1 MVGYTYLF
9 SFTANAS
16 DYASVS
22 VSLTFDAFTGS
33 SEECFTVSTTE
44 DMTVEEDEI
53 FSLSI
58 TSSDPIATVVDG
70 DTVITIMDDDGTQ

>member
-1 MVGYTYLF
+1 MHGCTLE
-9 SFTANAS
+9 SK
-16 DYASVS
+16 D
-22 VSLTFDAFTGS
+22 LTFDAFTGS

-70 DTVITIMDDDGTQ
+70 DTTITIVDGTGTHYHYNVPCVFLLL